1 MDIKNEQNRI
11 KQVYTERN
19 ANIPADI
26 YSYFNKGNLFI
37 IQQREKAILNL
48 LNEYGYNPLANAK
61 ILDVG
66 CGSGG
71 ELRNFIQYGADPAN
85 LYGIDL
91 IPERVQVA
99 NKLSPNLHIAEGS
112 ATALPFEDNS
122 FDIVSQ
128 FTVFTSI
135 LDTEIKKKAAAEML
149 RVLKPNGIILWYDF
163 RYLNPRNK
171 HANPIKANEIKALF
185 PDCNYDIRSIT
196 LIPPIARRLAP
207 ISWLLCYLLEKI
219 PFMRSHYIA
228 VIQKKS

>member
-11 KQVYTERN
+11 KQVYTERKE
-19 ANIPADI
+19 NISGDI

-37 IQQREKAILNL
+37 IQQRERAILNL
-48 LNEYGYNPLANAK
+48 LNKYGLNPLTNTK

-71 ELRNFIQYGADPAN
+71 ELRNLMRYGADPAN

-91 IPERVQVA
+91 IPERVEIA
-99 NKLSPNLHIAEGS
+99 KKLSPNFNITEGS
-112 ATALPFEDNS
+112 ATELPFEDNS

-135 LDTEIKKKAAAEML
+135 LDKDIREKAASEML

-171 HANPIKANEIKALF
+171 HAKPIKANEIRALF

-196 LIPPIARRLAP
+196 LLPPLARRLAP
-207 ISWLLCYLLEKI
+207 ISWLLCYILEKI

>member
-1 MDIKNEQNRI
+1 MDIKNEQNRM
-11 KQVYTERN
+11 KQVYTERDT
-19 ANIPADI
+19 NIPANI

-37 IQQREKAILNL
+37 IQGRDKSVLEMLNK
-48 LNEYGYNPLANAK
+48 YGYNQLENTR
-61 ILDVG
+61 ILDIG
-66 CGSGG
+66 CGGAR

-91 IPERVQVA
+91 IPERVEVA
-99 NKLSPNLHIAEGS
+99 KKLSPNLNITEGS
-112 ATALPFEDNS
+112 ATELPFEDNS

-135 LDTEIKKKAAAEML
+135 LNEEIRKKAATEML

-171 HANPIKANEIKALF
+171 HAKQIKADEIRALF

-196 LIPPIARRLAP
+196 LAPPIARRLAP
-207 ISWLLCYLLEKI
+207 ISWLLCYILEKI

-228 VIQKKS
+228 VIQKK

>member
-11 KQVYTERN
+11 KQVYAERKE
-19 ANIPADI
+19 NIPSDM

-37 IQQREKAILNL
+37 IQQREKTILNL
-48 LNEYGYNPLANAK
+48 LNKYGYNPLTNAK
-61 ILDVG
+61 ILDIG

-71 ELRNFIQYGADPAN
+71 ELRNLMRYGANPEN

-91 IPERVQVA
+91 IPERVEVA
-99 NKLSPNLHIAEGS
+99 KKLSPNLNIAEDS
-112 ATALPFEDNS
+112 ATQLSFGDNA
-122 FDIVSQ
+122 FDILSQ

-135 LDTEIKKKAAAEML
+135 LDMEIRKKAATEML
-149 RVLKPNGIILWYDF
+149 RLLKPNGIILWYDF
-163 RYLNPRNK
+163 RYLNPINK
-171 HANPIKANEIKALF
+171 HAKQIKADEIRALF
-185 PDCNYDIRSIT
+185 PNYNYDIRSIT
-196 LIPPIARRLAP
+196 LAPPIARRLAP

>member
-11 KQVYTERN
+11 KQVYAERKE
-19 ANIPADI
+19 NIPSDM

-37 IQQREKAILNL
+37 IQQREKTILNL
-48 LNEYGYNPLANAK
+48 LNKYGYNPLTNAK
-61 ILDVG
+61 ILDIG

-71 ELRNFIQYGADPAN
+71 ELRNLMRYGANPEN

-91 IPERVQVA
+91 IPERVETA
-99 NKLSPNLHIAEGS
+99 NKLSPNLNIAEGS
-112 ATALPFEDNS
+112 ATQLSFGDNT

-135 LDTEIKKKAAAEML
+135 LDDNIRKKAASEML
-149 RVLKPNGIILWYDF
+149 RVLKPKGIILWYDF

-171 HANPIKANEIKALF
+171 HAKHIKADEIRALF
-185 PDCNYDIRSIT
+185 PDCSYDIRSIT

-207 ISWLLCYLLEKI
+207 VSWLLCYLLEKI